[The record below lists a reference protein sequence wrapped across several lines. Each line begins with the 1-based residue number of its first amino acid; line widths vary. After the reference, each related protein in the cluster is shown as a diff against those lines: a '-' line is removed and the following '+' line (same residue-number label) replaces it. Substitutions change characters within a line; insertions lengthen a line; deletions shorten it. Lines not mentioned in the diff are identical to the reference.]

1 MYQCLCTSKM
11 KLIVFL
17 AFASLARGI
26 PHYPL
31 WAGLGSTYNSDVIL
45 PRISSKHLFPLIF
58 TQKAPV
64 AEGSARDIVW
74 TLGAKRNT
82 GIEDAVRDLE
92 REQSFAV
99 DTNNFK
105 TADALG
111 VVKQELRE
119 KQENLDFGK
128 VKRVEQLKDT
138 LEAAIEAQ
146 LISNDVDRLV
156 GHFSK
161 TADQDNEVFEAR
173 IKKLV
178 DKCTIVDIETE
189 LIKQQKIIH
198 QLAEQEH
205 FLEQQ
210 KQQLESQK
218 AIVVKTSNIVPVE
231 KLTLAEEK
239 IKEEQRCLVS
249 EKYARFLVV
258 KILRVKLL
266 QEEDKLMGD
275 SFLKNV
281 REDAAEERR
290 EVGLNVFPGMG
301 KYFYGYPKMC
311 PNGFGFC

>member
-1 MYQCLCTSKM
+1 M

-26 PHYPL
+26 LHYPL
-31 WAGLGSTYNSDVIL
+31 WTGVGSTYNTDVIL
-45 PRISSKHLFPLIF
+45 PRISSKQLFPLMF

-64 AEGSARDIVW
+64 AEGTARDIVW

-82 GIEDAVRDLE
+82 DIENAVRHLE
-92 REQSFAV
+92 REQSLAV

-111 VVKQELRE
+111 VVKHELRD
-119 KQENLDFGK
+119 KQGNLGFGK
-128 VKRVEQLKDT
+128 IKRVEQLKDT

-198 QLAEQEH
+198 QLVEQEH

-210 KQQLESQK
+210 KQQLEGQK

-275 SFLKNV
+275 SFLKNA
-281 REDAAEERR
+281 REDAAEEGRD
-290 EVGLNVFPGMG
+290 VGLNIFPGAG
-301 KYFYGYPKMC
+301 KFFYGYQKIC